1 MTVPSSPYVLVVEP
15 NPEMRQL
22 LVMRL
27 ECFDCRI
34 REATD
39 TSELDAV
46 LSQTGAEIV
55 VTAWSI
61 PGLEGMDLLKRLE
74 PRRRRVLLLT
84 ENEPEMNTASLNLLG
99 LDSVHTYKKRSSL
112 FKRVEELLPQ
122 VRRTSPEPA
131 LPVGSQILLVDDS
144 SAIRMFLRK
153 CLESSLPG
161 AVIREAADGVTAIAE
176 MSKKKVDLIVT
187 DLEMPGMDGR
197 TFLRKI
203 RQNPILRNKPI
214 LILSGSLSSE
224 LSEEFKGDPALL
236 FVAKP
241 CSPEVLRQSALQ
253 LLHLDPKGAKALS

>member
-1 MTVPSSPYVLVVEP
+1 MSSPLSPSVLVVES
-15 NPEMRQL
+15 NPELRQL

-27 ECFDCRI
+27 ECFNCRV
-34 REATD
+34 REAAD

-46 LSQTGAEIV
+46 LSQTGADIV
-55 VTAWSI
+55 VTGWSV

-84 ENEPEMNTASLNLLG
+84 ESEPETNPASLNLLG
-99 LDSVHTYKKRSSL
+99 LDSLHTYKKRSDL
-112 FKRVEELLPQ
+112 FKRVEELLSQ
-122 VRRTSPEPA
+122 VRSSPPENTLPA
-131 LPVGSQILLVDDS
+131 GSQILLVDDS

-153 CLESSLPG
+153 SLQLSLPG
-161 AVIREAADGVTAIAE
+161 AVIREAADGVTAITE
-176 MSKKKVDLIVT
+176 MSRKKVDLIVT

-214 LILSGSLSSE
+214 LVLSGSISGE
-224 LSEEFKGDPALL
+224 LLEEFKGDPALQ

-241 CSPEVLRQSALQ
+241 CSPEVLSQNALR
-253 LLHLDPKGAKALS
+253 LLRLDPKGVKIHS